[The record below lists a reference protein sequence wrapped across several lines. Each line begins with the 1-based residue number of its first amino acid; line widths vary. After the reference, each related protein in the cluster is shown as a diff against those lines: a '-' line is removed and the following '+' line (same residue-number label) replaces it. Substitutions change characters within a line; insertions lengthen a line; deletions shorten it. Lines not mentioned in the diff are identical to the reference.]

1 MGLEEFNITD
11 GEKYANLLTEEI
23 WLSHRKHGS
32 GTEAEAEV
40 IEYWCEGIKE
50 ACIKR
55 YAEYIAGDEEDY
67 RLGDGEMM
75 ELYRK
80 AVDRVTSEAIEALL
94 EKGDIRMGVS
104 ETGEILYST
113 TEQGRKKLKEN
124 TKPNV
129 KRRKKNS

>member
-11 GEKYANLLTEEI
+11 GEQYANLLTEEI

-32 GTEAEAEV
+32 GNEAEDEV
-40 IEYWCEGIKE
+40 IEYWCQEIKQ

-104 ETGEILYST
+104 QTGEILYST
-113 TEQGRKKLKEN
+113 TDQGKKKLKEN
-124 TKPNV
+124 TEPNV
-129 KRRKKNS
+129 KRRKKGS